1 MSNILSPIVARYSLF
16 FSLAIFDSSWVSR
29 AKNPAQ
35 AVQEALLLAQQRYQ
49 ESAAQK
55 RVWKDDG
62 RRIASSKT
70 I

>member
-29 AKNPAQ
+29 AKNPAH

-49 ESAAQK
+49 ESATQK
-55 RVWKDDG
+55 
-62 RRIASSKT
+62 
-70 I
+70 